1 MNKIWCRFKIDEKVR
16 FGKVDGERVVV
27 LDGAPW
33 EGGSATGEHC
43 ALTEVELLPP
53 TIPLTFF
60 CVGINYKD
68 HILKMAAA
76 RGAEP
81 NLPKRPDVGY
91 RGQNALVG
99 HEAEIVKPRDSGELF
114 QYEGELVVV
123 IGKKARNLSPNHVM
137 DHVFGYTIG
146 NDVSE
151 RTWQRSDRTNWRA
164 KSSDTFKPMGP
175 WIVTGLDYRMMTTVV
190 RLNGEEVDR
199 FSTSNM
205 IFDIETY
212 IAEISKYCTLYPG
225 DVVWMGTEGAPRN
238 MRPGDVC
245 EVEISGI
252 GTLRNKVVEQQ

>member
-1 MNKIWCRFKIDEKVR
+1 MNEKWCRFERSGKAR
-16 FGKVDGERVVV
+16 FGKVEGNAVLT

-33 EGGSATGEHC
+33 DAGTLTGERHT
-43 ALTEVELLPP
+43 LDEVRLLPP
-53 TIPLTFF
+53 TIPQTFF
-60 CVGINYKD
+60 CVGVNYKD

-91 RGQNALVG
+91 RGQNALIG
-99 HEAEIVKPRDSGELF
+99 HEAEIVKPHNSGELF

-123 IGKKARNLSPNHVM
+123 IGKPARNVAPENVM
-137 DHVFGYTIG
+137 DHVFGFTIG

-164 KSSDTFKPMGP
+164 KNSDTFKPMGP
-175 WIVTGLDYRMMTTVV
+175 WIVTGLDYRTMTTTV
-190 RLNGEEVDR
+190 RLNGEEVER
-199 FSTSNM
+199 FATGHM

-212 IAEISKYCTLYPG
+212 IAEISTYCTLSAG
-225 DVVWMGTEGAPRN
+225 DVVWMGTEGAPKN
-238 MRPGDVC
+238 MKPGDVC

-252 GTLRNKVVEQQ
+252 GTLRNNVV